1 MTMRKA
7 IQSMILVSFISFSF
21 SAQAVDVAKSDWTSS
36 MGNLLPAAFCQDNSL
51 FRECYK
57 QSAEECHA
65 VATQVTASCL
75 TQFAPQFPEVF
86 HQPEDGTNWGRKVG
100 ECAGVLFA
108 LQSKK
113 VLVDTPRCKSM

>member
-1 MTMRKA
+1 MIVRKA
-7 IQSMILVSFISFSF
+7 IQSMILVSFIGFSF
-21 SAQAVDVAKSDWTSS
+21 SAQAVDVAKADWTSS
-36 MGNLLPAAFCQDNSL
+36 MSNLLPAAFCQDNSV

-65 VATQVTASCL
+65 IATQATASCL
-75 TQFAPQFPEVF
+75 TQFSPQLPAVF

-113 VLVDTPRCKSM
+113 AQVDSPRCKAL